1 MNSIENSKHI
11 RCVLSNCKSGILRD
25 KNLLRLY
32 TREFCKEL
40 RIGSICSSH
49 FLYNPY
55 GLTIVVLIEDGEI
68 ILKSIYESNIICIDI
83 FTLLNDIDIKGAVK
97 YFEKVS
103 KSSTCKV
110 EENVFLK
117 NRRSINLIN
126 NQYDDFEYRRDIKWQ
141 EKLNITILGSSG
153 GVAKSILSILN
164 KAINDENDPIHH
176 KICNLSLHLVD
187 LNQKDIKYY
196 KTYCPNLIDII
207 KLYEFSSDNSSKLI
221 NHLKKTDTDIL
232 IDVSYADTVDT
243 LRICNKYGVIY
254 INTALESISVD
265 NNQYYA
271 GFGLQE
277 RYKILESH
285 RDEFQNTTAI
295 LCSGM
300 NPGIVQWMAY
310 EVMKRNSKKI
320 PKGCYIV
327 EDDTSFFEDESLAKK
342 GTIYTT
348 WYPEGFLD
356 EAIYSYP
363 TFMKNNESIFLYKKV
378 YELEFKVTLDKKVFY
393 GCLMPH
399 EEAITLGKMY
409 NMETGFIYKVNDH
422 TTNLIK
428 SYLDNIDKLWS
439 QPMEVLD
446 PEKAVLKGE
455 DLVGV
460 LLVYENKEVFMYNA
474 LSNKDIYEKYKTNAT
489 YHQVAS
495 GVYGAL
501 ASILNDNI
509 PQGIY
514 YIEQL
519 LEKCNSNYGKY
530 LSYHLGECIIGE
542 NNNSDGNLLNRMRE
556 INKNS

>member
-1 MNSIENSKHI
+1 
-11 RCVLSNCKSGILRD
+11 
-25 KNLLRLY
+25 
-32 TREFCKEL
+32 
-40 RIGSICSSH
+40 
-49 FLYNPY
+49 
-55 GLTIVVLIEDGEI
+55 
-68 ILKSIYESNIICIDI
+68 
-83 FTLLNDIDIKGAVK
+83 
-97 YFEKVS
+97 
-103 KSSTCKV
+103 
-110 EENVFLK
+110 
-117 NRRSINLIN
+117 
-126 NQYDDFEYRRDIKWQ
+126 
-141 EKLNITILGSSG
+141 
-153 GVAKSILSILN
+153 
-164 KAINDENDPIHH
+164 
-176 KICNLSLHLVD
+176 
-187 LNQKDIKYY
+187 
-196 KTYCPNLIDII
+196 
-207 KLYEFSSDNSSKLI
+207 
-221 NHLKKTDTDIL
+221 
-232 IDVSYADTVDT
+232 
-243 LRICNKYGVIY
+243 
-254 INTALESISVD
+254 
-265 NNQYYA
+265 
-271 GFGLQE
+271 
-277 RYKILESH
+277 
-285 RDEFQNTTAI
+285 
-295 LCSGM
+295 M

-310 EVMKRNSKKI
+310 EVMKRNSKKM

>member
-1 MNSIENSKHI
+1 MKYVEDSKHI
-11 RCVLSNCKSGILRD
+11 RCVLENCKSEIVKN

-32 TREFCKEL
+32 IREFCKEL

-55 GLTIVVLIEDGEI
+55 GLTIVVLVDDGEI
-68 ILKSIYESNIICIDI
+68 ILKSIYCTNIIYIDI
-83 FTLLNDIDIKGAVK
+83 FTLSNDIDIQNAAK
-97 YFEKVS
+97 YFEKIS
-103 KSSTCKV
+103 NASICKV
-110 EENVFLK
+110 EENAFSA
-117 NRRSINLIN
+117 NRRSINLAN
-126 NQYDDFEYRRDIKWQ
+126 NQSDTFKYTREINCN
-141 EKLNITILGSSG
+141 EKLNITLLGSSG

-164 KAINDENDPIHH
+164 KAINDENDPINNR
-176 KICNLSLHLVD
+176 ICNLELHLVD
-187 LNQKDIKYY
+187 SHKKDQKYY
-196 KTYCPNLIDII
+196 KKYCPNLVDRI
-207 KLYEFSSDNSSKLI
+207 KLYEFSSNNSSKLI

-243 LRICNKYGVIY
+243 LRICDKYGIVY

-265 NNQYYA
+265 NNKYYA
-271 GFGLQE
+271 GFSLQE
-277 RYKILESH
+277 RYKVFESH

-310 EVMKRNSKKI
+310 EVIKNNSKKI

-327 EDDTSFFEDESLAKK
+327 EEDTSFFEDESLAEKE
-342 GTIYTT
+342 TIYTT

-363 TFMKNNESIFLYKKV
+363 NFMKNSEALFLYKKV

-428 SYLDNIDKLWS
+428 SNLDNIDELWS
-439 QPMEVLD
+439 HQMEVLD
-446 PEKAVLKGE
+446 PEKSVLKGE

-460 LLVYENKEVFMYNA
+460 LLVYEDKESFMYNV
-474 LSNKDIYEKYKTNAT
+474 LSNKDIHKKYKTNAT

-509 PQGIY
+509 PRGIY

-530 LSYHLGECIIGE
+530 LSYHLGPCIIGE
-542 NNNSDGNLLNRMRE
+542 NNNLDGDLLNRMRE
-556 INKNS
+556 INRIN

>member
-68 ILKSIYESNIICIDI
+68 ILKSIYESNIICMDI

-97 YFEKVS
+97 YFDKVS

-310 EVMKRNSKKI
+310 EVMKRNSKK
-320 PKGCYIV
+320 C
-327 EDDTSFFEDESLAKK
+327 
-342 GTIYTT
+342 
-348 WYPEGFLD
+348 
-356 EAIYSYP
+356 
-363 TFMKNNESIFLYKKV
+363 
-378 YELEFKVTLDKKVFY
+378 
-393 GCLMPH
+393 
-399 EEAITLGKMY
+399 
-409 NMETGFIYKVNDH
+409 
-422 TTNLIK
+422 
-428 SYLDNIDKLWS
+428 
-439 QPMEVLD
+439 Q
-446 PEKAVLKGE
+446 
-455 DLVGV
+455 
-460 LLVYENKEVFMYNA
+460 
-474 LSNKDIYEKYKTNAT
+474 KDVI
-489 YHQVAS
+489 
-495 GVYGAL
+495 
-501 ASILNDNI
+501 
-509 PQGIY
+509 
-514 YIEQL
+514 
-519 LEKCNSNYGKY
+519 
-530 LSYHLGECIIGE
+530 
-542 NNNSDGNLLNRMRE
+542 
-556 INKNS
+556 